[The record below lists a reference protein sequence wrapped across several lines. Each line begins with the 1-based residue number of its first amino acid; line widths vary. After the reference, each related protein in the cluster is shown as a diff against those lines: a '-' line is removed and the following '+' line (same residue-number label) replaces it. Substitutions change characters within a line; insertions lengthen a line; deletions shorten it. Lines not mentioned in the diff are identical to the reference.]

1 MVVPLAVVIMLM
13 PIVAAV
19 LMRME
24 PRLRLIPERESRRVS
39 CAVRAVAHVPPVFEG
54 SYFK

>member
-1 MVVPLAVVIMLM
+1 
-13 PIVAAV
+13 V
-19 LMRME
+19 LMRVE